1 MNMSGAKNTASN
13 LFAKTK
19 TLASRTT
26 QKVMVKL
33 GKAEETV
40 DNQFNQESER
50 FTSHHKAIKKLKCDA
65 IKMLDNVREF
75 SISQSAITEDL
86 CAMYETRS
94 TNYQSTMKN
103 QNVSKSV
110 EQNRTNLDEVIRRDF
125 LDPISKYLTQFKE
138 AKHRIEERNI
148 RLLDMDRHAREVRS
162 LQEKG
167 TNQSKIKIAEQ
178 KHESAATNYYN
189 LNDELL
195 RDLPK
200 LYDDRMAFFDPLLAT
215 YAISL
220 ADYYKNSSHATSE
233 MISMVSNINRQSI
246 HTHQVIMTPAES
258 SSANFKATVG
268 SSTPYKPT
276 SGYTDYSEP
285 NTSEYSSASSISVPQ
300 TTFKTNLSATS
311 VKGPTHVA
319 KALYDFNAQEA
330 NELGF
335 KIGDMVTIHT
345 MTGEW
350 WEGELNGR
358 KGLLP
363 SNYVQLIQ

>member
-1 MNMSGAKNTASN
+1 LN
-13 LFAKTK
+13 
-19 TLASRTT
+19 
-26 QKVMVKL
+26 
-33 GKAEETV
+33 
-40 DNQFNQESER
+40 
-50 FTSHHKAIKKLKCDA
+50 HYKAIKKIRNDVM
-65 IKMLDNVREF
+65 KMLENVREF
-75 SISQSAITEDL
+75 SVSQSAITEDL
-86 CAMYETRS
+86 SAMYEPRS

-110 EQNRTNLDEVIRRDF
+110 EQSRVNFDEVIRRDF
-125 LDPISKYLTQFKE
+125 LDPISKYLAQFKE
-138 AKHRIEERNI
+138 AKHRIEERNV

-162 LQEKG
+162 LQDKG
-167 TNQSKIKIAEQ
+167 NQSKLKAAEQ

-195 RDLPK
+195 RDLPN
-200 LYDDRMAFFDPLLAT
+200 LYDDRMSFFDPLLAT

-220 ADYYKNSSHATSE
+220 ADYYKSSGHATSE
-233 MISMVSNINRQSI
+233 VVSMVSNINRQSI
-246 HTHQVIMTPAES
+246 HNHQRILTSADS

-268 SSTPYKPT
+268 SSTPYRPT

-285 NTSEYSSASSISVPQ
+285 NTSDYSSASSISAPQ
-300 TTFKTNLSATS
+300 PTFKTNQFSP
-311 VKGPTHVA
+311 VKSPTHTA
-319 KALYDFNAQEA
+319 KALYDFNAQEE

-335 KIGDMVTIHT
+335 KIGDIVTIHT
-345 MTGEW
+345 MKGEW